1 MPRIPD
7 VPGTRVPPHSEQ
19 ESWLKD
25 HVSRICQVDRHR
37 SVRNSSRSCL
47 DQCLSSKRF
56 PGSQPVSFAQRDL
69 AKLESQDFWVCE
81 KSDGMRVLLL
91 VHTDPDSGS
100 QMVYL
105 IDRKN
110 DYYEVQGLFFPHHE
124 NPQMPLQNTIV
135 DGELVYDV
143 DPRTNHETLR
153 FLAFD
158 CLVVNNQN
166 IMSRPLDKRYGRLR
180 EWFYKPFA
188 KMKQDHSHVTK
199 THPFDIRVKEIS
211 PSYHAEQ
218 VFAEMV
224 NLQHGND
231 GLIYTCVNT
240 PYTPGTDPNILKWKP
255 PSENSIDFKLILRF
269 PPLQDNPSQ
278 PDFHAKPVFL
288 LHVWCG
294 GERGAAKYEQYDQ
307 MHVDDEEW
315 EKQVMKSSGEQYDD
329 RIVEVY
335 WESSHN
341 RWRMMRFRDD
351 KPNGNHRTVVENIIQ
366 SITDGVEKDTLL
378 ERSNSI
384 RTAWKARL
392 AHPPPSANPA
402 SSAPMR
408 PPPSVVSMHAPP
420 LELRYGRLAT
430 SQWSKVGGPL
440 VVAGMKR

>member
-1 MPRIPD
+1 MPRVPD
-7 VPGTRVPPHSEQ
+7 IPGTRVPPRSDQ
-19 ESWLKD
+19 EAWLKEN
-25 HVSRICQVDRHR
+25 VARICQVDHHR
-37 SVRNSSRSCL
+37 FVTRTFDSCAN
-47 DQCLSSKRF
+47 DAYSHRF
-56 PGSQPVSFAQRDL
+56 PGSQPVSFAKGDL
-69 AKLESQDFWVCE
+69 VKLESQDFWVCE
-81 KSDGMRVLLL
+81 KSDGIRVLLL
-91 VHTDPDSGS
+91 VHTDLNSRS
-100 QMVYL
+100 QTVYL

-110 DYYEVQGLFFPHHE
+110 DYYELQGLFFPHHE
-124 NPQMPLQNTIV
+124 NPQMPLQNTVV
-135 DGELVYDV
+135 DGELVFDV
-143 DPRTNHETLR
+143 DPRTNQETLR

-166 IMSRPLDKRYGRLR
+166 IMSRPLDKRYGRLK

-211 PSYHAEQ
+211 LSYHAEQ
-218 VFAEMV
+218 VFADIP

-269 PPLQDNPSQ
+269 PPLSDDPSK

-288 LHVWCG
+288 LQVWCG
-294 GERGAAKYEQYDQ
+294 DERGVSKYEQYDQ
-307 MHVDDEEW
+307 MYVEDDEW
-315 EKQVMKSSGEQYDD
+315 EKMKSSGEQYDD
-329 RIVEVY
+329 RIVEVH
-335 WESSHN
+335 WDPLHN
-341 RWRMMRFRDD
+341 HWRMMRFRDD
-351 KPNGNHRTVVENIIQ
+351 KLNGNHRTVVENIIQ
-366 SITDGVEKDTLL
+366 SIADGVEKATLL

-392 AHPPPSANPA
+392 AHPPPSATVA
-402 SSAPMR
+402 SSAPIR
-408 PPPSVVSMHAPP
+408 PPANVPAPP

-440 VVAGMKR
+440 TVAGMNR